1 MWWQLLILAQSKC
14 NCPMWS
20 FFSVI
25 LSINEWH
32 LIQEECSNYA
42 CSMHSCQTFG
52 QIPASSPFS
61 VTRFRIKGK
70 LWTELV
76 TEASSGGPQSIPA
89 TNPPCPNSRSSSPLS
104 PPYIPRAP
112 TTPHFF
118 LSDHQ
123 GCWYLPSASPSS
135 AWHSLL
141 VSTKRFDNCCHN
153 RHPAPYGHY
162 CYQPP
167 WQWKHR
173 TWSSRT
179 HCHSPPGDVFE
190 APPPTPP
197 PTGDRPREMFGPAK
211 SDWYLHNQLVISWQP
226 SVRQHNNKVD
236 DWMSTRVSGCQVCA
250 YGHPIYLNKV
260 FVWSTRDLLVSK
272 LKMFLHTH
280 STTSHTKHRWR
291 KST

>member
-1 MWWQLLILAQSKC
+1 
-14 NCPMWS
+14 
-20 FFSVI
+20 
-25 LSINEWH
+25 
-32 LIQEECSNYA
+32 
-42 CSMHSCQTFG
+42 MHSCQTFG

-89 TNPPCPNSRSSSPLS
+89 TNPPCPNSRSSSALS

-123 GCWYLPSASPSS
+123 GRWYLPSASPSS

-153 RHPAPYGHY
+153 RHPVPYGHY
-162 CYQPP
+162 CYQPS

-179 HCHSPPGDVFE
+179 HCHLPPGDVFK
-190 APPPTPP
+190 APPPPP
-197 PTGDRPREMFGPAK
+197 PSHRGHTQRDVWACQIWLVSPQPVGDQLTALSPTTQQQSWWLNVNKGVWMPSMCLWTPHIPEQGVCMVNTWSAGLQAEDVSPHSLHHLTHQTPLEK
-211 SDWYLHNQLVISWQP
+211 VYLSCLHNLIVCSSDSVVTSSYVPIFPSQL
-226 SVRQHNNKVD
+226 
-236 DWMSTRVSGCQVCA
+236 
-250 YGHPIYLNKV
+250 
-260 FVWSTRDLLVSK
+260 
-272 LKMFLHTH
+272 
-280 STTSHTKHRWR
+280 
-291 KST
+291 